1 MTRAMTRDE
10 LLALP
15 AAVDLTTAARAL
27 NLGRTKAQEL
37 ARSGQW
43 PTPLLR
49 LGAQYRVPTAA
60 LLRLLQVTPDLTEAG
75 VPTPALAPAG
85 SSAALDQEFQ

>member
-1 MTRAMTRDE
+1 MGRAE

-27 NLGRTKAQEL
+27 GLGRTKAQEL

-60 LLRLLQVTPDLTEAG
+60 LLRLLEVTPDMTEAG
-75 VPTPALAPAG
+75 VPTPALAPTG
-85 SSAALDQEFQ
+85 SSAAPGQEIQ